1 MGYSGRRM
9 MAERLSTGVEGLDE
23 VLHGGLLPGQA
34 YLLRGRPGAGK
45 TTLALQ
51 FLMEGVRRGESALYV
66 TLNESEAELRAG
78 AAAHGWDLGDLEIL
92 EILPGDE
99 DLSPESQYSIFHP
112 GDVELA
118 PTTRKITE
126 AMERRKPTRV
136 AFDSLTEVRLLSRD
150 AVRYRRQVLALKGFL
165 RARGATTL
173 FLGESAHPEY
183 DVEAATIAHGVIAL
197 EQELGPDGMDRR
209 HLRVEKYRGSDY
221 EAGMHAVRI
230 VRGGLEV
237 YPRLVAP
244 LKDPEFEPAALASGI
259 AALDRLFGGGLDRGT
274 CTMIGGNSGVGKSSL
289 GLAFLAAAA
298 AEGDRGVL
306 YSFDEWP
313 AEVIHR
319 CESIGLAVRGP
330 IGAGPAERPEGQ
342 PPGPPP
348 RAVLQLGP
356 GRGGAGGHP
365 AGDDRH
371 GQRLRD
377 VHARPGRV
385 PQPPPAARRLP
396 EVQGRHADPGLRD
409 RQGDRRADDVRDRD
423 ELHLRQHRA
432 GQVVRGQRGVAQ
444 GDRRDPQAAQHPR
457 RPIPR
462 VPGDPA
468 GHPRRRAA
476 DPAPGHPRGRA
487 GRTGRPRRGR
497 RGSPRGG

>member
-1 MGYSGRRM
+1 M

-23 VLHGGLLPGQA
+23 ILHGGLLPGQA

-51 FLMEGVRRGESALYV
+51 FLMEGIRRGESALYV

-118 PTTRKITE
+118 PTTSKITE

-173 FLGESAHPEY
+173 FLGESAHPEF
-183 DVEAATIAHGVIAL
+183 DAEAATIAHGVIAL

-221 EAGMHAVRI
+221 EAGVHAARI

-298 AEGDRGVL
+298 AEGERAVL

-319 CESIGLAVRGP
+319 SESIGLAVRGP
-330 IGAGPAERPEGQ
+330 MERGLLHVQKVNPLGLPPEQFCNWVRGAVEREGTRLVMIDTVN
-342 PPGPPP
+342 GYELCTP
-348 RAVLQLGP
+348 RQ
-356 GRGGAGGHP
+356 GR
-365 AGDDRH
+365 
-371 GQRLRD
+371 L
-377 VHARPGRV
+377 
-385 PQPPPAARRLP
+385 PQPPPATRRLP
-396 EVQGRHADPGLRD
+396 EVQGRHADPGQRD

-432 GQVVRGQRGVAQ
+432 GQVVRGRRGAAQ
-444 GDRRDPQAAQHPR
+444 GDRRDPQAAEHPR

-468 GHPRRRAA
+468 RSPRRRPA

-487 GRTGRPRRGR
+487 G
-497 RGSPRGG
+497 PRGASAGPPREPARGMSDG